1 MLKAMRKYI
10 KETENLS
17 AVNVVKILSLPLFCL
32 SCRICDKTF
41 YINYDVEI
49 HEKIHKRSRKFKCT
63 KCGKELEILASKI
76 G

>member
-17 AVNVVKILSLPLFCL
+17 AVNLVKILSLPLFCL

-41 YINYDVEI
+41 YINNNVES
-49 HEKIHKRSRKFKCT
+49 HEKIYKRNRKFKCS
-63 KCGKELEILASKI
+63 KCGKDFC
-76 G
+76 